1 MTPRVGEPA
10 AGGGSARGRACPAAV
25 STAEPLSGNRLRA
38 QSRGDGCP
46 RSNQPRR
53 RAVTPLVEEP
63 AAGGGRARERARP
76 AAVPSAEPLSGN
88 RLRAQSRGDGCPR
101 SDQPRRRAVT
111 PRVGE
116 PAAGGGSARG
126 RARPAAVPSAEHLS
140 GNRLRAQSRGDSR
153 SRCRPPRRRA
163 VTPRVVEPAA
173 GGGSARG
180 RACPAAVPSAEP
192 LSGNRLRAQSW
203 GEETRTREE
212 EDGVSTLRVPSVPR
226 PFTPSRGTDL
236 QVQWS
241 RPAEVRGER
250 RLNRPRPLQSS
261 AAGSD
266 RIPGDHVG
274 RAMQPD

>member
-1 MTPRVGEPA
+1 M
-10 AGGGSARGRACPAAV
+10 
-25 STAEPLSGNRLRA
+25 RA

-53 RAVTPLVEEP
+53 RAVTPRVGEP
-63 AAGGGRARERARP
+63 AAGGGSAHGRARP

-101 SDQPRRRAVT
+101 SNQPRRRAVT

-126 RARPAAVPSAEHLS
+126 RARPAAVPSAEPLS

-163 VTPRVVEPAA
+163 VTPRVEEPAA

-180 RACPAAVPSAEP
+180 RARPAAVPSAEP
-192 LSGNRLRAQSW
+192 LSRNRLRAQSW

-212 EDGVSTLRVPSVPR
+212 DGVDAAPVHPVAWHR
-226 PFTPSRGTDL
+226 PPNVGVSEGA
-236 QVQWS
+236 
-241 RPAEVRGER
+241 AEVRGER

-266 RIPGDHVG
+266 RIPGDPVG
-274 RAMQPD
+274 RALQPD